1 MMMKKSTST
10 TTAASPAENGD
21 LKMGSD
27 SGELG
32 RLSLIRKTKN
42 SRRRRLLLR
51 RMKCTFQDNDDRS
64 CFNKRYSDKRDGGDD
79 HHEEEEEEAEE
90 ILTEL
95 SMSSSS
101 SSSSSENGVILSGR
115 ERERVTCVSHGSVSV
130 IGRRREMEDA
140 VRAESGFMVDR
151 DGEKFDFFGVYD
163 GHGGSRVAQACKER
177 LHRVLVDL
185 IAEDHEK
192 GGGGTGNIVWER
204 VMEEC
209 FERMDEEVNRGT
221 VGEEM
226 VGSTAVV
233 AVVGKEELVVAN
245 CGDSRAVLYRSGVVV
260 PLSIDHKPDR
270 PDELIRVEAAGGRVI
285 NWNGHRIL
293 GVLASSRSIGD
304 QYLKPFVIAKPEV
317 TVSERTDNDE
327 FLILASDGLWDVMSN
342 EVACQVVR
350 RSFNGRIKWASQHVV
365 NGNRATR
372 AANVLSEIAI
382 ARGSSDNI
390 SVIVV
395 DLSKPGEK
403 VSSTISLS
411 LTIISEAGAR
421 EEKDN
426 LWRAAKEEARA
437 SAPELEAKCHSTVV
451 SGWFSESQSRSDN
464 SGKEI
469 YFNNPMWPGEA
480 HSLKVKNIL
489 FKGKSEYQEVL
500 VFESEAYGNV
510 LVLDGIVQLTE
521 KDECAYQEMITHLP
535 LCSIPSPKNVL
546 VVGGG
551 DGGVLAEISRH
562 SSVELIDICEIDK
575 MVIDVSKKFFPDL
588 AVGFEDP
595 RVRLHIGDAVD
606 FLRKAPEG
614 KYDAIIVDSSDPV
627 GPAQELVEKPFFETI
642 AKALRPG
649 GVLCNMAESMWLHTH
664 LIEDMISI
672 CRETFKGSVHYAWA
686 SVPTYPSG
694 VIGFLICSREGPP
707 VDFINPINPIEK
719 IEGAVKHKRE
729 LRFYNSEIHTA
740 AFALPAF
747 LKKEVSLLRDSPTQK
762 QQVCCS

>member
-1 MMMKKSTST
+1 MEGGEGRGLECQKTIDGK
-10 TTAASPAENGD
+10 ASKGNGSAKVIPNCC
-21 LKMGSD
+21 LK
-27 SGELG
+27 
-32 RLSLIRKTKN
+32 
-42 SRRRRLLLR
+42 
-51 RMKCTFQDNDDRS
+51 
-64 CFNKRYSDKRDGGDD
+64 
-79 HHEEEEEEAEE
+79 
-90 ILTEL
+90 
-95 SMSSSS
+95 
-101 SSSSSENGVILSGR
+101 
-115 ERERVTCVSHGSVSV
+115 
-130 IGRRREMEDA
+130 
-140 VRAESGFMVDR
+140 
-151 DGEKFDFFGVYD
+151 
-163 GHGGSRVAQACKER
+163 
-177 LHRVLVDL
+177 
-185 IAEDHEK
+185 
-192 GGGGTGNIVWER
+192 
-204 VMEEC
+204 
-209 FERMDEEVNRGT
+209 
-221 VGEEM
+221 
-226 VGSTAVV
+226 
-233 AVVGKEELVVAN
+233 
-245 CGDSRAVLYRSGVVV
+245 
-260 PLSIDHKPDR
+260 
-270 PDELIRVEAAGGRVI
+270 
-285 NWNGHRIL
+285 
-293 GVLASSRSIGD
+293 
-304 QYLKPFVIAKPEV
+304 
-317 TVSERTDNDE
+317 
-327 FLILASDGLWDVMSN
+327 
-342 EVACQVVR
+342 
-350 RSFNGRIKWASQHVV
+350 
-365 NGNRATR
+365 
-372 AANVLSEIAI
+372 
-382 ARGSSDNI
+382 
-390 SVIVV
+390 
-395 DLSKPGEK
+395 
-403 VSSTISLS
+403 
-411 LTIISEAGAR
+411 
-421 EEKDN
+421 
-426 LWRAAKEEARA
+426 ARA

-595 RVRLHIGDAVD
+595 RVQLHIGDAVD

-649 GVLCNMAESMWLHTH
+649 GVLCNMAES
-664 LIEDMISI
+664 I
-672 CRETFKGSVHYAWA
+672 
-686 SVPTYPSG
+686 G